1 MPRIPAPA
9 GTMGIGG
16 TDMIPGNKDIRD
28 GILFSLPFMVVFALF
43 MVYPLVF
50 GFYISFF
57 RWNILGTPA
66 FLGLQN
72 YADLFRDEKFWSSLW
87 HTVQFVLMTT
97 PVLLVMG
104 FLMALLVTGKS
115 PLKGLMETVFFVPY
129 IFSMTVVATLWAWI
143 MQKDFGILNHIIRM
157 LGSEGVSWLTSES
170 NAMWSISIA
179 TYWWTAGFNMVL
191 FTAGIKQISKEVFES
206 ATVDGANALQKVL
219 HITIP
224 LVKPTTIL
232 CLILQVIASF
242 NVFGQVYVMTGG
254 GPAGSTR
261 VLIQY
266 IYETGFSYFRM
277 GYSAAMSYILFAIIM
292 AISVIQ
298 YAVLGRR
305 ND

>member
-1 MPRIPAPA
+1 
-9 GTMGIGG
+9 
-16 TDMIPGNKDIRD
+16 MI
-28 GILFSLPFMVVFALF
+28 VFALF
-43 MVYPLVF
+43 MIYPLIF
-50 GFYISFF
+50 GLYISFF
-57 RWNILGTPA
+57 KWDILGTPS

-72 YADLFRDEKFWSSLW
+72 YADLLADEKFWSSLW

-97 PVLLVMG
+97 PVLLVLG

-143 MQKDFGILNHIIRM
+143 MQKDFGIINQVLNI
-157 LGSEGVSWLTSES
+157 LGRDGVSWLTSEK

-191 FTAGIKQISKEVFES
+191 FTAGIKQISKEIYES
-206 ATVDGANALQKVL
+206 ATVDGAGPLQQIF

-224 LVKPTTIL
+224 LLKPTTIL

-261 VLIQY
+261 VLVQY
-266 IYETGFSYFRM
+266 IYETGFNYFRM
-277 GYSAAMSYILFAIIM
+277 GYSAAMSYVLFLIIM
-292 AISVIQ
+292 VISVVQ
-298 YAVLGRR
+298 YAILGRR